1 MSDFI
6 PAFKSIDLSAPWL
19 MPYLGIHQAFNQDL
33 PTGELADWLNSYFKD
48 HAIKPTLHN
57 SDKPLTFVNQDDLP
71 HGTAYEAHIHATAN
85 IPTRNNLHD
94 WFGAC
99 VWSAFP
105 KSKSV
110 LNHVHIRE
118 MAKGANE
125 HNGRNRVRDAI
136 TVFDENGAIL
146 MVKDRDIGRALQN
159 FDWQNTLVKPRN
171 QWHNP
176 ALPSADDAAQ
186 IFIFGHALLEQLIHP
201 RKPLCSHAFI
211 LSVDDEF
218 FELGLVDKLAY
229 VDEVL
234 AIRLDQWLI
243 DGATPRDLSPLPI
256 LGVPYFWDNEGAS
269 FYDDA
274 NVFRSGRRV

>member
-1 MSDFI
+1 
-6 PAFKSIDLSAPWL
+6 
-19 MPYLGIHQAFNQDL
+19 
-33 PTGELADWLNSYFKD
+33 
-48 HAIKPTLHN
+48 
-57 SDKPLTFVNQDDLP
+57 
-71 HGTAYEAHIHATAN
+71 
-85 IPTRNNLHD
+85 
-94 WFGAC
+94 
-99 VWSAFP
+99 
-105 KSKSV
+105 
-110 LNHVHIRE
+110 
-118 MAKGANE
+118 
-125 HNGRNRVRDAI
+125 
-136 TVFDENGAIL
+136 

-218 FELGLVDKLAY
+218 FELSLVDKLAY

-256 LGVPYFWDNEGAS
+256 LGVPYFWDNEDAS

-274 NVFRSGRRV
+274 NVFRSGRRA